1 MNQIILTGRL
11 VREVDLRISGG
22 GIAIAK
28 FTIAVDKGL
37 YGDKKQEAINQGKQT
52 ADFLQVTIFNKQ
64 AENAANYLGK
74 GSKCMVI
81 GRLVNANYEK
91 DGQTVY
97 KNDIIADKV
106 EFLDSKQQARHQ
118 EEFPDDDIFEPVTD
132 EEIPF

>member
-52 ADFLQVTIFNKQ
+52 AD
-64 AENAANYLGK
+64 
-74 GSKCMVI
+74 
-81 GRLVNANYEK
+81 
-91 DGQTVY
+91 
-97 KNDIIADKV
+97 
-106 EFLDSKQQARHQ
+106 
-118 EEFPDDDIFEPVTD
+118 
-132 EEIPF
+132 

>member
-52 ADFLQVTIFNKQ
+52 ADFYV
-64 AENAANYLGK
+64 K
-74 GSKCMVI
+74 GFED
-81 GRLVNANYEK
+81 RF
-91 DGQTVY
+91 VY
-97 KNDIIADKV
+97 KQGDKV
-106 EFLDSKQQARHQ
+106 EV
-118 EEFPDDDIFEPVTD
+118 EIFE
-132 EEIPF
+132 I